1 MHSKFIIV
9 TLLFTDDH
17 SEPKH
22 RLTIPLMKK
31 IDPVSLP
38 VHQTDETT
46 VKAVQLFARQVV
58 LILHTCNNN
67 EFRAALE
74 RLESPTTED
83 GSNIQGRP
91 IVYPQTGSVV
101 GWFASY
107 RAAVVLT
114 EQGNECRGILTEA
127 LTCIES
133 FPNVQVI
140 IGAGIAYANDQKCKL
155 GDVLISDQI
164 ETFLP
169 YKQTGD
175 QITNR
180 GPRERIGPNVRRV
193 FKNPAKDWSDR
204 KSFTCSKDN
213 QKSVAHVGCIISTP
227 ILVSDGTL
235 RDKLRE
241 STPNAIGGEMEGWVL
256 LEVRS
261 RLKHLLQKEI
271 EVIIIKGVADY
282 GDIRKGDEWQWTAAK
297 AAMDC
302 IHYCLKRSGG
312 NEFYG
317 KKGIHRKLLCRYDNT
332 LPIQISIVRELDNS
346 C

>member
-1 MHSKFIIV
+1 MQNKFIMV

-22 RLTIPLMKK
+22 RLTVPLMKK

-38 VHQTDETT
+38 LHKIDETT
-46 VKAVQLFARQVV
+46 AVQLFAKQVV

-140 IGAGIAYANDQKCKL
+140 IGAGIAYRCSR
-155 GDVLISDQI
+155 G
-164 ETFLP
+164 
-169 YKQTGD
+169 
-175 QITNR
+175 NR
-180 GPRERIGPNVRRV
+180 
-193 FKNPAKDWSDR
+193 
-204 KSFTCSKDN
+204 
-213 QKSVAHVGCIISTP
+213 
-227 ILVSDGTL
+227 
-235 RDKLRE
+235 
-241 STPNAIGGEMEGWVL
+241 
-256 LEVRS
+256 
-261 RLKHLLQKEI
+261 
-271 EVIIIKGVADY
+271 
-282 GDIRKGDEWQWTAAK
+282 
-297 AAMDC
+297 
-302 IHYCLKRSGG
+302 
-312 NEFYG
+312 
-317 KKGIHRKLLCRYDNT
+317 RYDDEPGKHRFR
-332 LPIQISIVRELDNS
+332 LAPE
-346 C
+346 